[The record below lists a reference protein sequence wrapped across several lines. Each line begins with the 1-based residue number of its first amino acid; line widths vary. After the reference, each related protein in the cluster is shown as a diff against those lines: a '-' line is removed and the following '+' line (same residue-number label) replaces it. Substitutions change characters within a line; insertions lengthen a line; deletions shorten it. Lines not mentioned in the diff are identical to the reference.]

1 MLNKCDIKT
10 NEKTYY
16 QIIERQ
22 KYLKRRMLGKGTE
35 GCTKAKK
42 IAYAEKRR
50 WEIERDLY
58 IDKKRVMMDF
68 S

>member
-1 MLNKCDIKT
+1 
-10 NEKTYY
+10 
-16 QIIERQ
+16 
-22 KYLKRRMLGKGTE
+22 MLGKGTE